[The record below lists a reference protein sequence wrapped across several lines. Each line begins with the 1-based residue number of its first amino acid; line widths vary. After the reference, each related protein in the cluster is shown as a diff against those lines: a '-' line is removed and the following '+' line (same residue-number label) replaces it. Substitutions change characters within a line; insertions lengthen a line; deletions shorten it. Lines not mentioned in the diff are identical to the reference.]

1 MLRFINIG
9 LLLAFSLCYMEWGQG
24 NSSFVFQTQYML
36 LSERDKLWSSL
47 THPLIITGLIGQL
60 LLLYCAFKSTP
71 NRTINTIGI
80 LILSPVVLLTLLAGA
95 LSGNIKMIASTLPF
109 LVLAVVY
116 FLRFRK
122 GNAGASNG

>member
-1 MLRFINIG
+1 MDK
-9 LLLAFSLCYMEWGQG
+9 
-24 NSSFVFQTQYML
+24 T
-36 LSERDKLWSSL
+36 LSDQK
-47 THPLIITGLIGQL
+47 GD
-60 LLLYCAFKSTP
+60 
-71 NRTINTIGI
+71 
-80 LILSPVVLLTLLAGA
+80 PVMRGTTNVVKGRIEEAAGA